1 MAYYKVRKKSYSMV
15 NKVSTKLGWIEKAM
29 MLIPGY
35 RGYKKR
41 ELLREDDRLL
51 RGYVA
56 DVLRQ
61 ASQLLLQAQNEL
73 VQMMGFQAQ
82 MMLQQP
88 GNPLQTISFLQ
99 QRIYSL
105 SSQVEHAEA
114 GYSPSFDRLKVK
126 EEELQKL
133 LEIDNKLIGFANV
146 ILETSKIILN
156 QVRSSRTF
164 DPRLTVTIQESL
176 GELEKILAERRRF
189 LHGSATITSEPSS
202 GQ

>member
-1 MAYYKVRKKSYSMV
+1 MSAR
-15 NKVSTKLGWIEKAM
+15 LGWIEKAM
-29 MLIPGY
+29 MLVPGY

-41 ELLREDDRLL
+41 ELLREDDRII

-73 VQMMGFQAQ
+73 VQALGFQAQ

-88 GNPLQTISFLQ
+88 GNPLSTLSLLQ

-105 SSQVEHAEA
+105 SAQVEHAEA
-114 GYSPSFDRLKVK
+114 GYSPSFDRLKVR

-133 LEIDNKLIGFANV
+133 LEIDNNMIGFANV
-146 ILETSKIILN
+146 ILETAKIILN
-156 QVRSSRTF
+156 QVRSTRSF
-164 DPRLTVTIQESL
+164 DQRLVITIQESL
-176 GELEKILAERRRF
+176 GELERILAERRRF
-189 LHGSATITSEPSS
+189 LHGSGEVA
-202 GQ
+202 GQGASQPGK